1 MKKLVSIIGSVMLF
15 LASSQ
20 MAFAATSS
28 TITDYT
34 NSTVQ
39 LLTAIAGIGVVFFL
53 IKGGYLY
60 ITSSGKPDALE
71 SAKRTIKHA
80 LIGLVIVLAASVIV
94 STLTN
99 SLSSS
104 STGTTTGA
112 IPMTTITPVQPDGGL
127 TQVLLDAIQGVLK
140 NMIQSAVTPLVT
152 SVIGFLTSTPNL
164 LTNQVITKFW
174 LVMVGITDSLFV
186 VVVAVLGLHI
196 MSAETFGFEQVE
208 LKQLLPRIGL
218 AFIGANSSLFLCD
231 YAIVTCNAL
240 IKAVIDST
248 GGLNQAWI
256 LDAVNPVTIITQS
269 VTFIVLLFLVLFLG
283 LTMVLLFMF
292 IARLIII
299 SVGAVLSPFIFLLWT
314 LPKFSDF
321 AEISIKAY
329 FVTVFSMFV
338 NVVVIQLA
346 SSFLTIP
353 GNTDNPLMSIAVGI
367 GLFFVMLKIPSTLMQ
382 MVFYTSGIRSI
393 FKIGGHILNAL
404 TASNSSSATRAETVG
419 RENIMPR
426 KAVNA

>member
-1 MKKLVSIIGSVMLF
+1 MLF
-15 LASSQ
+15 LTSSQ
-20 MAFAATSS
+20 VAFAATSS

-39 LLTAIAGIGVVFFL
+39 LLTAIAGIAVVFFL

-60 ITSSGKPDALE
+60 MTSSGKPEALE

-94 STLTN
+94 TTLTN

-112 IPMTTITPVQPDGGL
+112 IPMTTITPAKPDGGL

-186 VVVAVLGLHI
+186 VIVAILGLHI

-256 LDAVNPVTIITQS
+256 LDAVNPVTIITQN

-299 SVGAVLSPFIFLLWT
+299 SVGAVLSPFIFLMWT

-404 TASNSSSATRAETVG
+404 TSSNSSSATRAEAVSG
-419 RENIMPR
+419 EKILPR
-426 KAVNA
+426 KVVSA

>member
-15 LASSQ
+15 LTCAST
-20 MAFAATSS
+20 AFAATSS

-60 ITSSGKPDALE
+60 ITSSGKPEALE

-94 STLTN
+94 TTLTN

-104 STGTTTGA
+104 STETTTGA
-112 IPMTTITPVQPDGGL
+112 IPMTTITQVKPDGGL

-152 SVIGFLTSTPNL
+152 SVIGFLTNTPNL

-240 IKAVIDST
+240 IKAVLDST

-404 TASNSSSATRAETVG
+404 TASNSSSATRAETVS
-419 RENIMPR
+419 RENITPR